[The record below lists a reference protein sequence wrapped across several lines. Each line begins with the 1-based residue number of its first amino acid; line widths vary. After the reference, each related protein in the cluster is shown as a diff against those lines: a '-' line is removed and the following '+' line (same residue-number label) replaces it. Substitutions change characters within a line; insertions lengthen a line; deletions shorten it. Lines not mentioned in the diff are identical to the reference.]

1 MHAKHL
7 KMLKFY
13 VFHLGTQEDQ
23 LSPLHIAAKFNL
35 CLFKEIASKFEDK
48 NPANSFGDTPLLCA
62 VKNGHPDI
70 CKYILDHVD
79 EGKKNP
85 ANIIGYTPLHYA
97 VMLNDLK
104 NYQLIS
110 ENIEEKNPQD
120 DMGTT
125 PLHIAAES
133 DRLDKFNFDS
143 KIIVKKE
150 DINLWAL
157 KKIAIITIGTLHE
170 VIESKQCLINL
181 LEKLQVPALMKQM
194 RILQGWK

>member
-62 VKNGHPDI
+62 VKNGHSDI
-70 CKYILDHVD
+70 CKYIIDHVD
-79 EGKKNP
+79 EDKKNP
-85 ANIIGYTPLHYA
+85 TNKFGYTPLHYA

-181 LEKLQVPALMKQM
+181 LEKLHSSAEMKKL
-194 RILQGWK
+194 LQGWKD